1 MPPIDYEKKLSILVV
16 DDVEV
21 HREMMMTFLK
31 KVNPFIKVE
40 QASSV
45 PEAIDKLNTGKF
57 NVVVSDWN
65 IPDHGGDT
73 LLRWMRARANFGRV
87 PFIMISSNTGN
98 EDIIHA
104 FMDLG
109 VDAYVTKPFKSQDL
123 YDKVISAYQKRNG
136 LD

>member
-1 MPPIDYEKKLSILVV
+1 MTAIDYEKKLNILVV

-21 HREMMMTFLK
+21 HREMMKTFLL

-45 PEAIDKLNTGKF
+45 VQAVEKLNTGKF

-65 IPDHGGDT
+65 LPDHGGDA
-73 LLRWMRARANFGRV
+73 LLKWMRARANFNRV
-87 PFIMISSNTGN
+87 PFIMISANTGN

-104 FMDLG
+104 FMTLG

-123 YDKVISAYQKRNG
+123 YDKVISAYQKRHG
-136 LD
+136 LT

>member
-1 MPPIDYEKKLSILVV
+1 LTTKKRLSILVV

-21 HREMMMTFLK
+21 HREMIKTFLL
-31 KVNPFIKVE
+31 KVNPYIKVE

-45 PEAIDKLNTGKF
+45 PEAVEKLNTGKF

-87 PFIMISSNTGN
+87 PFIMISGNTGN

-109 VDAYVTKPFKSQDL
+109 VDAYVTNPFKSQDL
-123 YDKVISAYQKRNG
+123 YDKVI
-136 LD
+136 

>member
-1 MPPIDYEKKLSILVV
+1 MTPIDYEKKLNILVV

-21 HREMMMTFLK
+21 HREMMRTFLL

-45 PEAIDKLNTGKF
+45 PQAVEKLNAGNF

-73 LLRWMRARANFGRV
+73 LLRWMRARANFNRV
-87 PFIMISSNTGN
+87 PFIMTRS
-98 EDIIHA
+98 
-104 FMDLG
+104 
-109 VDAYVTKPFKSQDL
+109 
-123 YDKVISAYQKRNG
+123 
-136 LD
+136 